1 MNEHVS
7 SGKVVAALVEAGLVE
22 APRAAEAR
30 AVVERELAPPAALGS
45 EGSEAADR
53 RTGPRL
59 TEVVAYAGAALV
71 VVAIVLLGAQYWGE
85 VSPAQRSLILAGIA
99 LVLLTGALVVAR
111 VSGGTWR
118 TRDRWDARPRFL
130 AGTLVTTASVAAGLA
145 AGSWILDTAFPP
157 PDYDQ
162 YNVATVAG
170 VGLALAILFLGYAMA
185 PSVLLHLGLA
195 LATVVLLLSVWTGD
209 DDGAEI
215 LRAALVLAAG
225 ALWLA
230 LALVRW
236 GWSEPQLGG
245 AVGALLLFLG
255 AQLLL
260 AHPEPGWAHAVTFA
274 LALGLFGLYWWRGW
288 WPFLAVAV
296 LALTTAVTEALIEW
310 TDGSLGAGGAVLV
323 AGLVLL
329 AASGGAMLLRR
340 RRHRAEPA
348 PAG

>member
-22 APRAAEAR
+22 GPRAAEAR
-30 AVVERELAPPAALGS
+30 AVVERELAPPGVHGG
-45 EGSEAADR
+45 EGSAVAGR

-99 LVLLTGALVVAR
+99 LVLLAGALVVVR
-111 VSGGTWR
+111 VAGGAWAG
-118 TRDRWDARPRFL
+118 RDRLDARPRFL
-130 AGTLVTTASVAAGLA
+130 AGTLVTAASVAAGLA
-145 AGSWILDTAFPP
+145 LGSWILDTFFPP

-162 YNVATVAG
+162 YNVSTVAG
-170 VGLALAILFLGYAMA
+170 VGLALVVLGLGYALA

-209 DDGAEI
+209 DVGAEI
-215 LRAALVLAAG
+215 LRAVLVLAAG
-225 ALWLA
+225 ALWLT
-230 LALVRW
+230 LALVRR

-255 AQLLL
+255 SQLLL
-260 AHPEPGWAHAVTFA
+260 AHPEPGWAHAVTFV

-296 LALTTAVTEALIEW
+296 LALTTAVTEALVEW

-329 AASGGAMLLRR
+329 AASGGAMLLRQ
-340 RRHRAEPA
+340 RRHRVEAA